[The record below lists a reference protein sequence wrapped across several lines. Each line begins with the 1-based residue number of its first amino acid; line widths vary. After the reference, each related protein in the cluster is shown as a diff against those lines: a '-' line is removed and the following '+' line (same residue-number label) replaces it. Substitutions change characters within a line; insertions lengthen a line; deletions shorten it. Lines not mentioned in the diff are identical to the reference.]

1 MIYLIGGPPR
11 AGKSLLAQRFIERRP
26 MPSFS
31 CDFTYN
37 MEQVKQL
44 SGFEHAGILEK
55 AHSYYPVL
63 QQLISNINHR
73 TEHCLIEG
81 EVILPEHV
89 LELAKDYDI
98 KACFIGLSDTSMEK
112 IIEHSG
118 YFNWPKYKLENNL
131 EHEVSN
137 LVERTVARSKII
149 EEECLKYDQPYF
161 DLSGDYAKRQT
172 DALVHLLG

>member
-1 MIYLIGGPPR
+1 M
-11 AGKSLLAQRFIERRP
+11 
-26 MPSFS
+26 MSFS

-63 QQLISNINHR
+63 QQLISNISYR

-89 LELAKDYDI
+89 FKLAKDYDI
-98 KACFIGLSDTSMEK
+98 KACFIGVSDTSTEK
-112 IIEHSG
+112 IIEHGG

-131 EHEVSN
+131 QHEV
-137 LVERTVARSKII
+137 LDLAERTIARSKII
-149 EEECLKYDQPYF
+149 EEECKKFNQPYF
-161 DLSGDYAKRQT
+161 DLRGDYAKQQAA
-172 DALVHLLG
+172 ALDFLLG